1 MKFSARTIAAF
12 LNGEIVGNPDVE
24 VSDISKIEEGKPGT
38 LTFLANPKYTRYIY
52 ETQASIVLVNK
63 TFVPEKEISATLIKV
78 EDAYQ
83 ALAMLLEMYQQAKP
97 EKKGIENMSYVSPKA
112 TVGENVYVGAFAY
125 IADGARIGNGVKIYP
140 HVYVGDNVTIG
151 DNTILYPGV
160 KVYADCRIGRECVIH
175 AGAVIGADGFGFAPS
190 SENNYKKI
198 PQVGI
203 VILEDYVEIGANTC
217 IDRATMGSTVVRKGV
232 KLDNLIQIAHNV
244 EVGENTVMAA
254 QTGIA
259 GSTKIGRNC
268 MFGGQVGVA
277 GHISVA
283 DGVKLGAQCGVNSSI
298 TLENAT
304 LIGSPAMDYKEF
316 MKSFV
321 LFRNFTK
328 LHQQIGVMEKEIKE
342 LKEKLNNGS
351 R

>member
-1 MKFSARTIAAF
+1 MKFNARTIATF
-12 LNGEIVGNPDVE
+12 LKGEIVGNPDVE
-24 VSDISKIEEGKPGT
+24 VWDISKIEEGKPGT
-38 LTFLANPKYTRYIY
+38 LTFLSNPKYTKYIY

-63 TFVPEKEISATLIKV
+63 DFIPEKEINATLIKV

-83 ALAMLLEMYQQAKP
+83 ALAMLLDLYQQSKP
-97 EKKGIENMSYVSPKA
+97 VKTGIENPSFISGKA
-112 TVGENVYVGAFAY
+112 NVGENVYVGAFAY

-140 HVYVGDNVTIG
+140 QVYIGENVVIG
-151 DNTILYPGV
+151 DNTIIYAGV
-160 KVYADCRIGRECVIH
+160 KIYADCRIGKECVIH

-190 SENNYKKI
+190 SDNNYKKI
-198 PQVGI
+198 PQVGN

-217 IDRATMGSTVVRKGV
+217 IDRATMGSTIVRKGV

-259 GSTKIGRNC
+259 GSTKIGSNC

-277 GHISVA
+277 GHIRVA
-283 DGVKLGAQCGVNSSI
+283 NGVKLGAQCGVNSSI
-298 TLENAT
+298 TQENAT

-328 LHQQIGVMEKEIKE
+328 LHQQIGMMEKEIKE
-342 LKEKLNNGS
+342 LKEKIK
-351 R
+351 